1 MAARPTLLL
10 LQYDGGSFAGWQ
22 RQPSARTVQGVV
34 EDILARLLEK
44 RTPVIGSGRTDAG
57 VHATGQAAAAMVPER
72 WEPRDLMRAMNA
84 LLPPDVWVAAARR
97 MVPGFNP
104 RRDALERTYC
114 YRIGTDAGGR
124 SPFRSRH
131 EWALGA
137 PLDLPRLVTAAE
149 ALVGEHSF
157 RALSAKGPEKE
168 HYRCRIH
175 EALWLARE
183 DAAGLE
189 FWITAN
195 RFLHHMVRFLVGTMV
210 DIARGRRE
218 PSDLAKLLTDADNSG
233 ASPPAP
239 PQGLF
244 LVGVRY
250 PARLFAEAQ

>member
-72 WEPRDLMRAMNA
+72 WEPEALVRAMNA
-84 LLPPDVWVAAARR
+84 LLPSDVWVAAARR
-97 MVPGFNP
+97 MVPGFHP

-114 YRIGTDAGGR
+114 YRVGTDAAGR

-131 EWALGA
+131 EWALNAPVDGA
-137 PLDLPRLVTAAE
+137 RLAA
-149 ALVGEHSF
+149 AARLLRGEHSF

-168 HYRCRIH
+168 HYRCDILD
-175 EALWLARE
+175 AQWLARE
-183 DAAGLE
+183 DAPGLE

-195 RFLHHMVRFLVGTMV
+195 RFLRHMVRFLVGTMV
-210 DIARGRRE
+210 DIARGRR
-218 PSDLAKLLTDADNSG
+218 PASDLALLLEGADNRD

-244 LVGVRY
+244 LVSVRY
-250 PARLFAEAQ
+250 PPHLFAAAP

>member
-34 EDILARLLEK
+34 EDILARLLER

-57 VHATGQAAAAMVPER
+57 VHATGQAAAAMVPEH
-72 WEPRDLMRAMNA
+72 WQLPDLVRAMNA
-84 LLPPDVWVAAARR
+84 LLPSDVWVAAARR

-114 YRIGTDAGGR
+114 YRIGTDGTGR

-131 EWALGA
+131 EWVLPAGLDVACLAASASALK
-137 PLDLPRLVTAAE
+137 
-149 ALVGEHSF
+149 GEHAF
-157 RALSAKGPEKE
+157 RALSAKGPQQD
-168 HYRCRIH
+168 HCRCRIH

-183 DAAGLE
+183 DAPGLE

-195 RFLHHMVRFLVGTMV
+195 RFLRHMVRFLVGTMV
-210 DIARGRRE
+210 DIARGRR
-218 PSDLAKLLTDADNSG
+218 PAADLPKLLREADNRD

-239 PQGLF
+239 PHGLF

-250 PARLFAEAQ
+250 PARLFAAAP

>member
-34 EDILARLLEK
+34 EDILARLLDK

-57 VHATGQAAAAMVPER
+57 VHATGQAAAAMIPER
-72 WEPRDLMRAMNA
+72 WQLPDLVRAMNA
-84 LLPPDVWVAAARR
+84 LLPSDVWVAAARR

-114 YRIGTDAGGR
+114 YRIGTDASGR

-131 EWALGA
+131 EWALPG
-137 PLDLPRLVTAAE
+137 PLDLTRLVTAAG
-149 ALVGEHSF
+149 ALRGDHSF

-175 EALWLARE
+175 EALWLSRE
-183 DAAGLE
+183 DAPGLE

-195 RFLHHMVRFLVGTMV
+195 RFLRHMVRFLVGTMV
-210 DIARGRRE
+210 DIARGRRAA
-218 PSDLAKLLTDADNSG
+218 SDLGKLLRAADNHG

-250 PARLFAEAQ
+250 PAHLFAPGS

>member
-57 VHATGQAAAAMVPER
+57 VHATGQAAAAMIPER
-72 WEPRDLMRAMNA
+72 WEPRDLARAMNA
-84 LLPPDVWVAAARR
+84 LLPADVWVAAARR
-97 MVPGFNP
+97 MVSGFNP
-104 RRDALERTYC
+104 RRDAVERTYC

-131 EWALGA
+131 EWVVPGGLDVARLAAAAAAL
-137 PLDLPRLVTAAE
+137 R
-149 ALVGEHSF
+149 GEHCF

-168 HYRCRIH
+168 HFRCRIL

-183 DAAGLE
+183 DAPGLE
-189 FWITAN
+189 FWVTAN
-195 RFLHHMVRFLVGTMV
+195 RFLRHMVRFLVGTMV
-210 DIARGRRE
+210 DIARGRR
-218 PSDLAKLLTDADNSG
+218 PPADLAALLRAPDNRD

-239 PQGLF
+239 PHGLF
-244 LVGVRY
+244 LVSVRY
-250 PARLFAEAQ
+250 PPHLFAAAS

>member
-34 EDILARLLEK
+34 EDILARLLGK
-44 RTPVIGSGRTDAG
+44 RTPIIGSGRTDAG
-57 VHATGQAAAAMVPER
+57 VHATGQAAAAMIPER
-72 WEPRDLMRAMNA
+72 WQLQDLVRAMNA
-84 LLPPDVWVAAARR
+84 LLPSDIWVAAARR

-114 YRIGTDAGGR
+114 YRIGTDASGR

-131 EWALGA
+131 EWVLPGGLDVTRLAAATRALHG
-137 PLDLPRLVTAAE
+137 D
-149 ALVGEHSF
+149 HSF
-157 RALSAKGPEKE
+157 RALAAKGNEEE
-168 HYRCRIH
+168 HYRCRIL
-175 EALWLARE
+175 EALWLERE
-183 DAAGLE
+183 DAPGLE

-195 RFLHHMVRFLVGTMV
+195 RFLRHMVRFLVGTMV
-210 DIARGRRE
+210 DIARGRRP
-218 PSDLAKLLTDADNSG
+218 PSDLAKLLRAADNRD

-250 PARLFAEAQ
+250 PAHRFAPAP

>member
-34 EDILARLLEK
+34 EDILARLLDR

-57 VHATGQAAAAMVPER
+57 VHATGQAAAAMIPER
-72 WEPRDLMRAMNA
+72 WQLPDLVRAMNA
-84 LLPPDVWVAAARR
+84 LLPSDVWVAAARR

-104 RRDALERTYC
+104 RRDAIERTYC
-114 YRIGTDAGGR
+114 YRIGTDGSGR
-124 SPFRSRH
+124 SPFRGRH
-131 EWALGA
+131 EWVLPG
-137 PLDLPRLVTAAE
+137 PLDLARLVTAAD
-149 ALVGEHSF
+149 ALRGDHSF
-157 RALSAKGPEKE
+157 RALSAKGPEKD

-175 EALWLARE
+175 EALWLTRE

-195 RFLHHMVRFLVGTMV
+195 RFLRHMVRFLVGTMV
-210 DIARGRRE
+210 DIARGRRA
-218 PSDLAKLLTDADNSG
+218 PSDLGKLLRSADNHD

-250 PARLFAEAQ
+250 PAHLFAPAS

>member
-34 EDILARLLEK
+34 EDILARLLDR

-84 LLPPDVWVAAARR
+84 LLPSDVWVAAARR

-131 EWALGA
+131 EWALGC
-137 PLDLPRLVTAAE
+137 PLDVARLLTAARS
-149 ALVGEHSF
+149 LLGEHSF

-168 HYRCRIH
+168 HYRCRVL

-183 DAAGLE
+183 DAGGLE

-218 PSDLAKLLTDADNSG
+218 PEDLAKLLGDADNSD

-250 PARLFAEAQ
+250 PAHLFAEAP